1 MTVNILA
8 VLVCSMNDLGLR
20 KTMVLLVWLY
30 PILNLLM
37 ETLMILL
44 RDRFLGLFL
53 VVTLFRGLHILTDG
67 GTLRAS

>member
-67 GTLRAS
+67 GTLRPS